1 MKVRR
6 CVYEHVIPIDCAW
19 WSYELLYAVPQKS
32 HALVLLILKRVLLI
46 FSAMLETINSRSLL
60 FLSQYFDLLNGL
72 RNYDVLMFS
81 RSTHLSLVLSLRLRA
96 SLRGVFG

>member
-1 MKVRR
+1 M
-6 CVYEHVIPIDCAW
+6 
-19 WSYELLYAVPQKS
+19 LGGLTNLFAVPQKS
-32 HALVLLILKRVLLI
+32 HALVLLILKRGLLI

-81 RSTHLSLVLSLRLRA
+81 EAHTFIHRPLFAVACWSSWRVRLARHT
-96 SLRGVFG
+96 